1 MLFIEEIRDTVRLKS
16 LANKWNNILSQ
27 SESDSIFLTWE
38 WVFNWWQVYGNGK
51 ELRVLVVKDQHEDI
65 VAIAPFYIHTKT
77 FFGGLSVN
85 EIRFLGTGED
95 VSPDYLDFIIMR
107 GFENEAINTFM
118 RYLAAE
124 NGWDIVHLTDMLST
138 SITAEVIRKVAANKG
153 LIVES
158 SERAIC
164 PYIRLLPDWD
174 EYIQSLSNNM
184 RFNIKRRMRNLEKD
198 FRTRYFVWQDMEGLE
213 YVMGRLSSLHNKRW
227 EQKGAE
233 HSFSSKQYN
242 AFHQMVARE
251 FALKGW
257 LQLSCLEL
265 NDEIVAILYDY
276 RYRDKIYYYQGGFDP
291 SLYKYSPGLVLR
303 AYVIQKAIK
312 DGIKEIDLLK
322 GAYEH
327 KYKWTEYDRQT
338 INLTIGKNNLRSK
351 IFFVDSFRKPRMKAA
366 IKKIIPDFLLE
377 TMKRARE
384 IRQKFDE

>member
-1 MLFIEEIRDTVRLKS
+1 MLLVEEITDTVRLKS

-38 WVFNWWQVYGNGK
+38 WVSNWWQVYGSGK
-51 ELRVLVVKDQHEDI
+51 QLRVLVVKDQHEDI
-65 VAIAPFYIHTKT
+65 VAIAPFYAHTKR
-77 FFGGLSVN
+77 FLGGLCVN

-95 VSPDYLDFIIMR
+95 VSPDYLDFIIR
-107 GFENEAINTFM
+107 KGFENEAIHTVM

-138 SITAEVIRKVAANKG
+138 SITAKSIRKVAADNG

-174 EYIQSLSNNM
+174 EYIHSLSSNM
-184 RFNIKRRMRNLEKD
+184 RFNIKRRIRNLEKD
-198 FRTRYFVWQDMEGLE
+198 FRTRYFVWQDTEGLE
-213 YVMGRLSSLHNKRW
+213 YVMDRLSSLHNKRW
-227 EQKGAE
+227 EQKGAK
-233 HSFSSKQYN
+233 HSFSSQQYN
-242 AFHQMVARE
+242 AFHQTVARE

-265 NDEIVAILYDY
+265 DGEIVAILYDY
-276 RYRDKIYYYQGGFDP
+276 RYGEKIYYYQGGFDP
-291 SLYKYSPGLVLR
+291 SLYKYSLGLVLR
-303 AYVIQKAIK
+303 AYGIQKAIK

-351 IFFVDSFRKPRMKAA
+351 IFFFDSFRKPQMKAA
-366 IKKIIPDFLLE
+366 IKKILPNFLLE
-377 TMKRARE
+377 RMRRVRE
-384 IRQKFDE
+384 IN

>member
-1 MLFIEEIRDTVRLKS
+1 MLFIEEIGDTVRLKS

-51 ELRVLVVKDQHEDI
+51 ELRVLVVKDQQEDI
-65 VAIAPFYIHTKT
+65 VAIAPFYVHTKR
-77 FFGGLSVN
+77 FLRGLSVN

-95 VSPDYLDFIIMR
+95 VSPDYLDFIIKK
-107 GFENEAINTFM
+107 GFENEAINTLVE
-118 RYLAAE
+118 YLAVKD
-124 NGWDIVHLTDMLST
+124 GWDVINLTDMLST
-138 SITAEVIRKVAANKG
+138 SLNVKAIRNVAADHG
-153 LIVES
+153 LVINS

-174 EYIQSLSNNM
+174 KYINSLSNNM
-184 RFNIKRRMRNLEKD
+184 RFNIRRRMRNLEKD

-213 YVMGRLSSLHNKRW
+213 YAMGRLSSLHHKRW

-276 RYRDKIYYYQGGFDP
+276 RYGNKIYYYQGGFDP

-312 DGIKEIDLLK
+312 DGIEEIDLLK
-322 GAYEH
+322 GGYEH

-351 IFFVDSFRKPRMKAA
+351 IFFFDAFRKPQMKAA
-366 IKKIIPDFLLE
+366 IKKILPSVLLDM
-377 TMKRARE
+377 MKRARE
-384 IRQKFDE
+384 IKQK

>member
-1 MLFIEEIRDTVRLKS
+1 MLFIEEIRDTVGLHS

-27 SESDSIFLTWE
+27 SASDSIFLTWE

-65 VAIAPFYIHTKT
+65 VAIAPLYIHTKT
-77 FFGGLSVN
+77 FLGGLSVN
-85 EIRFLGTGED
+85 EVRFLGTGED
-95 VSPDYLDFIIMR
+95 VSPDYLDLIIKK
-107 GFENEAINTFM
+107 GCENEAINIVM
-118 RYLAAE
+118 RYLATK

-138 SITAEVIRKVAANKG
+138 SITAKSIRKVAADNG

-174 EYIQSLSNNM
+174 EYIHSLSSNM
-184 RFNIKRRMRNLEKD
+184 RFNIKRRIRNLEKD
-198 FRTRYFVWQDMEGLE
+198 FRTRYFVWQDTEGLE
-213 YVMGRLSSLHNKRW
+213 YVMDKLSSLHNKRW
-227 EQKGAE
+227 EQKGAK

-242 AFHQMVARE
+242 AFHQTVARE

-265 NDEIVAILYDY
+265 DGEIVAILYDY
-276 RYRDKIYYYQGGFDP
+276 RYGEKIYYYQGGFDP
-291 SLYKYSPGLVLR
+291 SLYKYSLGLVLR
-303 AYVIQKAIK
+303 AYGIQKAIK

-351 IFFVDSFRKPRMKAA
+351 IFFFDSFRKPQMREAL
-366 IKKIIPDFLLE
+366 KKILPNFLLE
-377 TMKRARE
+377 RMRRVRE
-384 IRQKFDE
+384 SIKSTDE

>member
-1 MLFIEEIRDTVRLKS
+1 MLLIEEIGDTVKLGS

-27 SESDSIFLTWE
+27 SESDNIFLTWE
-38 WVFNWWQVYGNGK
+38 WVFNWWQVYGGGK
-51 ELRVLVVKDQHEDI
+51 ELRVLLVKDQHEDI

-77 FFGGLSVN
+77 FLSGLSVN

-95 VSPDYLDFIIMR
+95 VSPDYLDFIIKR
-107 GFENEAINTFM
+107 GFENEAISVFIK
-118 RYLAAE
+118 YLVAK
-124 NGWDIVHLTDMLST
+124 NGWHVINLTDMLST
-138 SITAEVIRKVAANKG
+138 SLNVKILQKVATDNR
-153 LIVES
+153 LVVES
-158 SERAIC
+158 SERATC
-164 PYIRLLPDWD
+164 PYIQLLPDWD
-174 EYIQSLSNNM
+174 EYIKSLSNNM

-227 EQKGAE
+227 EQKGAK
-233 HSFSSKQYN
+233 HGFSSKQYN
-242 AFHQMVARE
+242 AFHRAIARE

-276 RYRDKIYYYQGGFDP
+276 RYGDKIYYYQGGFDP

-303 AYVIQKAIK
+303 AFVIQEAIK
-312 DGIKEIDLLK
+312 GGIKEIDLLK

-338 INLTIGKNNLRSK
+338 INLTIGKNNLRSR
-351 IFFVDSFRKPRMKAA
+351 IFFFDSFSKPRLKAT
-366 IKKIIPDFLLE
+366 IKKIIPNFLLE
-377 TMKRARE
+377 TMKRVKE
-384 IRQKFDE
+384 IGQKCNE